1 MTVGNATINI
11 PNILTITRILL
22 VPLFVIL
29 LTKKAVPLALVVFA
43 VMALSDFLDGFL
55 ARHFNQQSRLGAYLD
70 PVADKLLM
78 TASFVC
84 MAILKLI
91 PSWLTV
97 IVISRDVII
106 CVGMFVIVL
115 TNSRY
120 EMGPSRASKWTTA
133 LQLTTV
139 FLALLAVELPW
150 FAPVLRPPFSRG
162 RGAHDLFR
170 TALRLSGHEHPSGL
184 RTRGRSAR
192 GRCAYGAEQELGKR
206 NRKVAVR

>member
-150 FAPVLRPPFSRG
+150 FAPVLRP
-162 RGAHDLFR
+162 LFPAAAGL
-170 TALRLSGHEHPSGL
+170 TIYSGLHYVYLGMNILQASGHGADPPEGDAPM
-184 RTRGRSAR
+184 AR
-192 GRCAYGAEQELGKR
+192 NKNLEKEIGK
-206 NRKVAVR
+206 